1 MWLAFIDIEHP
12 IQVFNLINGILW
24 LDGIKYRIV
33 FGFNKKIRVKYWNGY
48 RTLVE
53 DVDNE
58 NDTLEEATNVEDSLF
73 DPMKSEQF
81 IEVLVC
87 RDKLQKHANYHE
99 VDNIELAVMEMK
111 ENIDFVMAK
120 DPKLE
125 PSTVYIAVLL
135 DSRVLW

>member
-1 MWLAFIDIEHP
+1 MEHP
-12 IQVFNLINGILW
+12 IQVFKLINGILW

-33 FGFNKKIRVKYWNGY
+33 FGFNKKIRVQYWNGY

-81 IEVLVC
+81 IEVLVYG
-87 RDKLQKHANYHE
+87 DKLE
-99 VDNIELAVMEMK
+99 DMPIFMK
-111 ENIDFVMAK
+111 
-120 DPKLE
+120 
-125 PSTVYIAVLL
+125 Y
-135 DSRVLW
+135 RR